1 MNARKKTSLLFLFI
15 LLHEIALLAL
25 PEGTVSVQ
33 GGGSVDVTGK
43 SMTVEA
49 PDGSIFEHQS
59 FNVAVDESVQFNQP
73 TTQSR
78 VLNRITTATPSMIE
92 GRVFA
97 NGELY
102 LVNPAGIIFG
112 KGAVIEAARLHAIA
126 GVLSNTDFID
136 GSDAFTALE
145 APVENEGIINAG
157 HITLAGSKVA
167 NAGTLNASA
176 GKVVLSAAGSMSMT
190 SKDGFL
196 TVSVS
201 PDSIAPIGAATD
213 LIGQTLLNSGVV
225 RSTEAHLSGNTIT
238 NTGTIESEKAFLSY
252 FSSLSAQNG
261 TFSASEISV
270 LGSSVN
276 QPGQDPSGLPDAFIN
291 SSGNQ
296 ISTIRATGAFD
307 RMSVSSSLSAS
318 VAEVAPDL
326 SLGFVSIGQADFRS
340 TGGDL
345 SVEVTFSPV
354 FSHQSPSLL
363 LAAKGDLNFKDPIRN
378 PSSSHQLLLYG
389 KNLDESSFSAI
400 ENAPANLYSLDA
412 RSLSVADLSIGLD
425 GDSVFKLSAD
435 NPATPAFSMPVGQP
449 LAIAQVSPQA
459 TNGSDPPTDPPQNSP
474 PALVPTG
481 AGSSS
486 PSGQPSIDPSANS
499 SPHLPN
505 SSGPLSLDQLK
516 IAMANGLFSEYSYH
530 LKSASSEDLSLSQSL
545 SAQAY
550 SSVFGDTYAL
560 TRPPPFP
567 PFEDPMPTGNFR
579 EDSNS
584 TLVLEEEQPYGE
596 DDERKSG
603 AVPFST
609 ISTPVPSSDASAIL
623 QKALEPAVESKLRNF
638 LDR

>member
-1 MNARKKTSLLFLFI
+1 M
-15 LLHEIALLAL
+15 
-25 PEGTVSVQ
+25 
-33 GGGSVDVTGK
+33 
-43 SMTVEA
+43 
-49 PDGSIFEHQS
+49 
-59 FNVAVDESVQFNQP
+59 
-73 TTQSR
+73 
-78 VLNRITTATPSMIE
+78 LNRITTATPSTTD
-92 GRVFA
+92 GRLIA
-97 NGELY
+97 NRELY
-102 LVNPAGIIFG
+102 LVKPAGIIFG

-145 APVENEGIINAG
+145 ARVENEGIINAG

-167 NAGTLNASA
+167 NAGTLNSSA

-225 RSTEAHLSGNTIT
+225 RSTESHLLGNTIT
-238 NTGTIESEKAFLSY
+238 NNGTIESEKAFLSD

-276 QPGQDPSGLPDAFIN
+276 QPGPDPSGLPDAFIN

-307 RMSVSSSLSAS
+307 RRSVSSSRSAS

-345 SVEVTFSPV
+345 SVGVTFSPV

-378 PSSSHQLLLYG
+378 PSSSYQLLLYG

-412 RSLSVADLSIGLD
+412 RSLSVDDLSIGLD
-425 GDSVFKLSAD
+425 GDSVFKLSTD
-435 NPATPAFSMPVGQP
+435 NPTTPAFSMPVGQP
-449 LAIAQVSPQA
+449 LEIAQVSPQA
-459 TNGSDPPTDPPQNSP
+459 TNGSDPPTAPPQNSP

-481 AGSSS
+481 VVH
-486 PSGQPSIDPSANS
+486 PPHRANR
-499 SPHLPN
+499 
-505 SSGPLSLDQLK
+505 PLIL
-516 IAMANGLFSEYSYH
+516 AR
-530 LKSASSEDLSLSQSL
+530 
-545 SAQAY
+545 
-550 SSVFGDTYAL
+550 T
-560 TRPPPFP
+560 PPPFAQLLRP
-567 PFEDPMPTGNFR
+567 A
-579 EDSNS
+579 
-584 TLVLEEEQPYGE
+584 QP
-596 DDERKSG
+596 
-603 AVPFST
+603 
-609 ISTPVPSSDASAIL
+609 
-623 QKALEPAVESKLRNF
+623 
-638 LDR
+638 